1 MSVRLIVLLC
11 LVVNTCSAQIDS
23 TRVNSL
29 NDSRSVGHDGL
40 TVIRAIGHVATAP
53 TRWDGNDWLRAGGVV
68 ALTTASFFLDDETSD
83 LMKRNQSSFN
93 TGVSDIVVEYGSGY
107 FAAGLTVATYLTGI
121 VVKDDWLRETAV
133 LMGGT
138 VLFTTAAT
146 TLGKAVI
153 GRARPYTGFG
163 SREFSPLKNRSAYR
177 SFPSGHATNAFAIS
191 AVLASRIKNPWASV
205 GLYGVATFT
214 AVSRIYSDDHWLS
227 DVVFAAAYS
236 TAVAHSIVNWFENES
251 SESSHGFRFMPTPN
265 GVSVVWRF

>member
-1 MSVRLIVLLC
+1 MTIRLIVLLC
-11 LVVNTCSAQIDS
+11 LVVNTCSAQIDTTGTS
-23 TRVNSL
+23 TP

-40 TVIRAIGHVATAP
+40 TAIRANGHVATAP
-53 TRWDGNDWLRAGGVV
+53 ARWDGNDWVRAGGVV

-93 TGVSDIVVEYGSGY
+93 TGVSDIFVEFGAGY
-107 FAAGLTVATYLTGI
+107 FAAGLTIATYLTGI
-121 VVKDDWLRETAV
+121 VVKDDWIRETAV

-146 TLGKAVI
+146 TLGKVII
-153 GRARPYTGFG
+153 GRARPYAGFG
-163 SREFSPLKNRSAYR
+163 SREFIPLKNRSGYR

-191 AVLASRIKNPWASV
+191 AVLASRIKNPWASA
-205 GLYGVATFT
+205 GLYGVATLT
-214 AVSRIYSDDHWLS
+214 AVSRIYSNDHWLS

-236 TAVAHSIVNWFENES
+236 TAVAHSVVNWFENEE
-251 SESSHGFRFMPTPN
+251 SEASHTFNIMPTTN